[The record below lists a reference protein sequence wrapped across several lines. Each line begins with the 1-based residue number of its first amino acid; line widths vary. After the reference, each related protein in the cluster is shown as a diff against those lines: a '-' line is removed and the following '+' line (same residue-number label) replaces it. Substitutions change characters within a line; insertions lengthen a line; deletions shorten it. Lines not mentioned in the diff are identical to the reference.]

1 MLLSIKVSGTL
12 LLFLCSS
19 SIGIEFEDHF
29 KDCHPNVSDFDEC
42 IQRALNEIR
51 PYFKTGVSKYGA
63 HIPFEPFFIKK
74 ARTSRGTPNFG
85 FVITMNNI
93 EEVGWDLS
101 KVTKFTSDLKNY
113 KVVYTQNFPDKRLKG
128 AYEFKGSTLNFTM
141 NNRGTFMLQLYDFV
155 QTTTV
160 IAKPGA
166 RVYVKV
172 EINSVKDMKLHIT
185 NLFFGIKF
193 IENIV
198 DIVINSM
205 WKQLFKISAPIVNE
219 LISDGY
225 FELFDSTFRNFP
237 FEKIIKPY
245 PYTN

>member
-1 MLLSIKVSGTL
+1 MHTNSKDLRLILLWTTEERSCYSFVSDIINWNKKKIIKVNNQFHFL
-12 LLFLCSS
+12 ARNWIIQLFSQS
-19 SIGIEFEDHF
+19 FHHF
-29 KDCHPNVSDFDEC
+29 VFSD
-42 IQRALNEIR
+42 
-51 PYFKTGVSKYGA
+51 
-63 HIPFEPFFIKK
+63 
-74 ARTSRGTPNFG
+74 
-85 FVITMNNI
+85 
-93 EEVGWDLS
+93 
-101 KVTKFTSDLKNY
+101 
-113 KVVYTQNFPDKRLKG
+113 
-128 AYEFKGSTLNFTM
+128 
-141 NNRGTFMLQLYDFV
+141 DFV

-193 IENIV
+193 IENII

>member
-1 MLLSIKVSGTL
+1 MILL
-12 LLFLCSS
+12 
-19 SIGIEFEDHF
+19 IE
-29 KDCHPNVSDFDEC
+29 
-42 IQRALNEIR
+42 
-51 PYFKTGVSKYGA
+51 
-63 HIPFEPFFIKK
+63 IKK
-74 ARTSRGTPNFG
+74 KLLKLTTNFIFSQEIESYNYSRNHH
-85 FVITMNNI
+85 FV
-93 EEVGWDLS
+93 
-101 KVTKFTSDLKNY
+101 FSD
-113 KVVYTQNFPDKRLKG
+113 
-128 AYEFKGSTLNFTM
+128 
-141 NNRGTFMLQLYDFV
+141 DFV

-193 IENIV
+193 IENII

>member
-1 MLLSIKVSGTL
+1 MHTNLKDLRLILLWTTEERSCYSFVSDIINWNKKKIIKVNNQFHFL
-12 LLFLCSS
+12 ARNWIIQLFSQL
-19 SIGIEFEDHF
+19 FHHF
-29 KDCHPNVSDFDEC
+29 VFSD
-42 IQRALNEIR
+42 
-51 PYFKTGVSKYGA
+51 
-63 HIPFEPFFIKK
+63 
-74 ARTSRGTPNFG
+74 
-85 FVITMNNI
+85 
-93 EEVGWDLS
+93 
-101 KVTKFTSDLKNY
+101 
-113 KVVYTQNFPDKRLKG
+113 
-128 AYEFKGSTLNFTM
+128 
-141 NNRGTFMLQLYDFV
+141 DFV

>member
-1 MLLSIKVSGTL
+1 MHTNSKDLRLILLWTTEERSCYSFVSDIVNWNKKKIIKVNNQFHFL
-12 LLFLCSS
+12 ARNWIIQLFSQS
-19 SIGIEFEDHF
+19 FHHF
-29 KDCHPNVSDFDEC
+29 VFSD
-42 IQRALNEIR
+42 
-51 PYFKTGVSKYGA
+51 
-63 HIPFEPFFIKK
+63 
-74 ARTSRGTPNFG
+74 
-85 FVITMNNI
+85 
-93 EEVGWDLS
+93 
-101 KVTKFTSDLKNY
+101 
-113 KVVYTQNFPDKRLKG
+113 
-128 AYEFKGSTLNFTM
+128 
-141 NNRGTFMLQLYDFV
+141 DFV

-193 IENIV
+193 IENII

>member
-1 MLLSIKVSGTL
+1 MHTNSKDLRLILLWTTEERSCYSFVSDIINWNKKKIIKVNNQFQFFARNWIIQ
-12 LLFLCSS
+12 LFSQS
-19 SIGIEFEDHF
+19 FHHF
-29 KDCHPNVSDFDEC
+29 VFSD
-42 IQRALNEIR
+42 
-51 PYFKTGVSKYGA
+51 
-63 HIPFEPFFIKK
+63 
-74 ARTSRGTPNFG
+74 
-85 FVITMNNI
+85 
-93 EEVGWDLS
+93 
-101 KVTKFTSDLKNY
+101 
-113 KVVYTQNFPDKRLKG
+113 
-128 AYEFKGSTLNFTM
+128 
-141 NNRGTFMLQLYDFV
+141 DFV